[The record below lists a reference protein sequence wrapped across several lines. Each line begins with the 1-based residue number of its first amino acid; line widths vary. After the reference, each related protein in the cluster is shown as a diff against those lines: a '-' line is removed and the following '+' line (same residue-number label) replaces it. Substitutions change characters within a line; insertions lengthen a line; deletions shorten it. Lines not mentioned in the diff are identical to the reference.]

1 MTYFYQYR
9 TIYDYS
15 AFTISN
21 GALIGWIIYGYYLFY
36 SENND
41 CDKNPDTSFLASLMF
56 VILFVGYVLIAVYAM
71 LLCTVPC
78 LYTMLNEGAETRANA
93 PA

>member
-1 MTYFYQYR
+1 MLTHFYEWRTY
-9 TIYDYS
+9 YDCS

-21 GALIGWIIYGYYLFY
+21 GALVGWIIYGYVLFY

-41 CDKNPDTSFLASLMF
+41 CDKNQDTSFLASLMF
-56 VILFVGYVLIAVYAM
+56 VILFVGYILIAVYAM

-78 LYTMLNEGAETRANA
+78 MYAMLNEGASTRAN
-93 PA
+93 